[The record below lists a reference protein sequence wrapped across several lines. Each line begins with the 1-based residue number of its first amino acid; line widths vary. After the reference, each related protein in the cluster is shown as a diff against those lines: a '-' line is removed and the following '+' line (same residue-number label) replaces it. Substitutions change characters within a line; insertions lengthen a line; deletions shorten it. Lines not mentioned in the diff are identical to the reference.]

1 MSDALRP
8 PSTDAGARLAGLTLD
23 AARPLLIVDVD
34 EVLGLFLKGFTA
46 FLADEGLELRLTSY
60 ALSSNMFRPGG
71 LEPVTASQARDC
83 FDRFFRDR
91 CGHLEPTPGSAATL
105 QRLSARAS
113 ILILSNAPPQA
124 EVLRAAWLRTH
135 GFPYPFLL
143 NDGPKGPVAA
153 ALAARVG
160 APSAFVDDLIPQ
172 LDSVAEHSPATAT
185 FQHVAD
191 PRLRPLAPRSDL
203 HRRIDDWRELGAAI
217 EESLR
222 L

>member
-1 MSDALRP
+1 MKAL
-8 PSTDAGARLAGLTLD
+8 GARSRQVRGMYATLVV
-23 AARPLLIVDVD
+23 A
-34 EVLGLFLKGFTA
+34 LGL
-46 FLADEGLELRLTSY
+46 
-60 ALSSNMFRPGG
+60 
-71 LEPVTASQARDC
+71 
-83 FDRFFRDR
+83 
-91 CGHLEPTPGSAATL
+91 
-105 QRLSARAS
+105 
-113 ILILSNAPPQA
+113 
-124 EVLRAAWLRTH
+124 
-135 GFPYPFLL
+135 
-143 NDGPKGPVAA
+143 AA
-153 ALAARVG
+153 ALLAIPSGLLAARVG